1 MYTCQCRVCFDHS
14 GIYFVHTIIM
24 SPRSVCC
31 RALCSTFD
39 FSRSP
44 FCSTNG
50 RTTEILRSQ
59 LVPFGSQLPTGGHGV
74 YAHTSRFGVGERSTV
89 VVCMHIQQN
98 ASVRTYCSY
107 IHIHHRAVSDECHP
121 PIMIDNWTYSGY
133 RRARAGLLRII

>member
-31 RALCSTFD
+31 RAFCSTFD

-44 FCSTNG
+44 SCSTNG
-50 RTTEILRSQ
+50 RTMEIVKVPTHPLRIAVANRRTWRLCTYIQIWSWRTEYSC
-59 LVPFGSQLPTGGHGV
+59 SM
-74 YAHTSRFGVGERSTV
+74 YAHTTKCLSQDLLF
-89 VVCMHIQQN
+89 I
-98 ASVRTYCSY
+98 
-107 IHIHHRAVSDECHP
+107 IHHRAVSDECHP

>member
-1 MYTCQCRVCFDHS
+1 MCYDHS
-14 GIYFVHTIIM
+14 SIDSVHIGVRSTIIM

-31 RALCSTFD
+31 RAFCSTFD
-39 FSRSP
+39 FFRSP
-44 FCSTNG
+44 SCSTNG
-50 RTTEILRSQ
+50 RTTEKVRSQ
-59 LVPFGSQLPTGGHGV
+59 LTPFGSQLPTGGHGV

-98 ASVRTYCSY
+98 ASVRTYCSSY

-121 PIMIDNWTYSGY
+121 PIKIDNWTYSGY